1 MSYYST
7 GYYARYDDDL
17 CIASPPT
24 VTASAADSDYPV
36 ANLIS
41 ENAGKPAKLT
51 TTTGN
56 WVLDFGAAV
65 VPVMGILAFHYI
77 DAGLEV
83 RIQGNA
89 ADSWASPS
97 YNQTITIPAKRK
109 DGPSTQKWTN
119 NAVLTIAGSPSYRY
133 WRLVVVGTNSQVIAV
148 GRFLLLSAIRTIGF
162 LLDSGINQSD
172 DAGEIVQITELGVE
186 TFYVLGGPRR
196 GVSGVCMA
204 TDTAASG
211 ITNADDFRALHE
223 TSEGRAHPFVL
234 IPFGTEPWL
243 VRFESGSRTRSHRDG
258 GLQDWPFA
266 VREVSRGVPWP

>member
-7 GYYARYDDDL
+7 AYYARPDDDL
-17 CIASPPT
+17 CAASPT
-24 VTASAADSDYPV
+24 VTASAADTDYPA

-65 VPVMGILAFHYI
+65 VPVMAILVYQYI

-89 ADSWASPS
+89 ADSWGSPS
-97 YNQTITIPAKRK
+97 YNQQITIPAKRK
-109 DGPSTQKWTN
+109 DGPSTQRWTN

-148 GRFLLLSAIRTIGF
+148 GRLLLLSAIRATAF

-172 DAGEIVQITELGVE
+172 DAGEIAQITELGVE

-196 GVSGVCMA
+196 SVSGVCMA
-204 TDTAASG
+204 TDTSASG
-211 ITNADDFRALHE
+211 IIAADDFRALHE
-223 TSEGRAHPFVL
+223 ACQGRSSPFVL
-234 IPFGTEPWL
+234 IPFSAEPWL

-266 VREVSRGVPWP
+266 VREVSRGLPWP